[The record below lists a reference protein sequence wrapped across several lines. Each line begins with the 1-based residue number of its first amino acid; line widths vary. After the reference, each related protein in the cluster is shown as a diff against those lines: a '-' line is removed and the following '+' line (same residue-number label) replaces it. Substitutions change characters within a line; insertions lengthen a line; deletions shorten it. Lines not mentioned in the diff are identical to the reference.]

1 MILQGKI
8 EFNSLYFDIKPKLEL
23 RRHLENFLN
32 NRVHKTYYVDF
43 REGIAI
49 KYDKMEIDALEDGFY
64 FKMFVTNPH
73 EVLKDKVLLK
83 LVNKEVQFLHM
94 FRLANTS
101 DIEEKEVCMEL
112 YFCFFNL
119 TSII

>member
-1 MILQGKI
+1 
-8 EFNSLYFDIKPKLEL
+8 
-23 RRHLENFLN
+23 
-32 NRVHKTYYVDF
+32 
-43 REGIAI
+43 
-49 KYDKMEIDALEDGFY
+49 MEIDALEDGFY

-73 EVLKDKVLLK
+73 EILKDKVLLK